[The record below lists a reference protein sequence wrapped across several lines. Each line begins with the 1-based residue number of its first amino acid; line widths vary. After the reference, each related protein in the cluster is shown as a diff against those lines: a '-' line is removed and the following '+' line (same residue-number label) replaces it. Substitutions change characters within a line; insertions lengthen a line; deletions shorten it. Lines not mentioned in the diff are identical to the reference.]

1 MTFFFFSFFNME
13 GFCRKFQITTFGP
26 FFGIAFLATQR
37 FYIAS
42 DMSADT
48 SDVVK

>member
-1 MTFFFFSFFNME
+1 ME
-13 GFCRKFQITTFGP
+13 GFCRKFQITTFDP
-26 FFGIAFLATQR
+26 FFGIVFLATQC

-42 DMSADT
+42 DIPADT

>member
-1 MTFFFFSFFNME
+1 ME
-13 GFCRKFQITTFGP
+13 GFCRKFQITSFDP
-26 FFGIAFLATQR
+26 FLGIAFLATQR

-42 DMSADT
+42 DISADT